1 MWEMN
6 NSQVL
11 NCMPFCVAWWNL
23 IPSLLLCP
31 ARDVNRPFA
40 QNICATYV
48 CYLPV
53 DHLVAILVMKST
65 IVVLQSCVQVTLMLH
80 NNGPK
85 ASIISINVSS
95 SSPILS
101 SASLNVL
108 LILLAI
114 KKKTWLLNF
123 QLQNFCFLFNNFIL
137 FTYIFCLYN
146 IVNVPTFTSL
156 NRFYFCN
163 SVNIYNGYFEIFFVC

>member
-1 MWEMN
+1 MVLIICCPLQSKNIKWKMWEMN

-40 QNICATYV
+40 QHICATYV

-114 KKKTWLLNF
+114 KKKKLGYWIFNSRISVSFLIISFFLL
-123 QLQNFCFLFNNFIL
+123 
-137 FTYIFCLYN
+137 IF
-146 IVNVPTFTSL
+146 
-156 NRFYFCN
+156 
-163 SVNIYNGYFEIFFVC
+163 SVCTTLSMYLPLLL